1 MGKCYTGL
9 YDESSTRE
17 WCEEQL
23 KIERIRNMVKDG
35 NDAGDSCIAGKNCSP
50 VLRNINAEDRSRES
64 TGVQRLGDSPQGV
77 AVDEE
82 KDSSRINIYSDDLGL
97 PPYEGSSCQKASQ
110 VADRCC
116 GRPETCMGEPSV
128 DESKDDTIG
137 GQIVGL
143 LGSTALSLPGSVS
156 QMCGRMKSVGMAMTA
171 LNGYLAAKC
180 QSKVAQCRSAC
191 SEPAKRVQAAIKAA
205 ETKSDVATI
214 ERRYYD
220 YISAD
225 SVCDSSNNASWKM
238 AQQAV
243 GNQLGSK
250 FADMCKQATSTN
262 PNAEEDAF
270 ASTNCNT
277 PSAATTPMCQSYC
290 TRPGGR
296 NDPNCAGYYAA
307 IGNGQNGNGRSE
319 TSASNS
325 SLFNIPN
332 DPEGDQFADPQDVE
346 AVGRKAPTTGGG
358 GGVSLGGGGDGGG
371 GGGDYGS
378 GGGGGDGYNTK
389 IDRGLNSGNGYSV
402 GSMRVGGGGGF
413 SGYGSGGAITD
424 KGGKPFSLK
433 DFLPGGDK
441 NKVKFRGL
449 ASALPDVSP
458 AHTDIFKKVSDR
470 FFQICQRDALY
481 DCSTLK
487 KMKRTG
493 N

>member
-1 MGKCYTGL
+1 
-9 YDESSTRE
+9 
-17 WCEEQL
+17 
-23 KIERIRNMVKDG
+23 
-35 NDAGDSCIAGKNCSP
+35 
-50 VLRNINAEDRSRES
+50 
-64 TGVQRLGDSPQGV
+64 
-77 AVDEE
+77 
-82 KDSSRINIYSDDLGL
+82 
-97 PPYEGSSCQKASQ
+97 
-110 VADRCC
+110 
-116 GRPETCMGEPSV
+116 MGEPSV

-137 GQIVGL
+137 SQIVGL
-143 LGSTALSLPGSVS
+143 LGSTALSLPGSMS
-156 QMCGRMKSVGMAMTA
+156 QMCGRMKSVGMTMTA

-180 QSKVAQCRSAC
+180 QSKVAVCKQACRPIADEIRRELRASDT
-191 SEPAKRVQAAIKAA
+191 ERERLIRKQYDDYLAA
-205 ETKSDVATI
+205 DG
-214 ERRYYD
+214 
-220 YISAD
+220 
-225 SVCDSSNNASWKM
+225 VCDSSNNASWKM

-243 GNQLGSK
+243 GNQLGTK
-250 FADMCKQATSTN
+250 FADMCKQATNTN
-262 PNAEEDAF
+262 PNSTDDQF
-270 ASTNCNT
+270 ANPNCNS
-277 PSAATTPMCQSYC
+277 PANATTPMCQSYC

-307 IGNGQNGNGRSE
+307 IGGGQNGNGRGE
-319 TSASNS
+319 TSKANS

-332 DPEGDQFADPQDVE
+332 DPEGDQFADPQDVA
-346 AVGRKAPTTGGG
+346 AVGRTTPTGSGGS
-358 GGVSLGGGGDGGG
+358 GVSLGGGGDAGG

-402 GSMRVGGGGGF
+402 GSLRTGGGGGF
-413 SGYGSGGAITD
+413 SGYGTGGAITD

-487 KMKRTG
+487 KMKRLG